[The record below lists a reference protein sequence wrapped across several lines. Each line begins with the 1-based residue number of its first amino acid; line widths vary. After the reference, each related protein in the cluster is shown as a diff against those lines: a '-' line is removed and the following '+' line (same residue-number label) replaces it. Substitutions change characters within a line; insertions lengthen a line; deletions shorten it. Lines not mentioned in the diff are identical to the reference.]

1 MDNPAALSTG
11 RPTRTRAGPP
21 PVTLRGMTTTET
33 DSWTATTSGQ
43 HGVLSRAQLIA
54 HGIDDHAVAHRV
66 RRRHWQRVLHGVVA
80 VHAGPL
86 TRPAVLTAALL
97 YAGDHAALSHRTAA
111 QEWDLLRGDDEARV
125 HLTVPYSR
133 SATHQPPVWGPC
145 GLVHPGVAVHRSRA
159 FAHVVVE
166 SEPPRTSLADTVLDL
181 AVAEPDARSAV
192 RRLVALSTGA
202 RVSAVVLR
210 ARVEARRPRRY
221 RHVLLET
228 LTLMADGVASVL
240 EHRYAVEVEQAHGL
254 PAARRQSPVVVDGHV
269 LLEDCDYSP
278 CGVPLV
284 VRLDG
289 RAYHSSPGVAFR
301 DRRRDN
307 AAELAGRPRL
317 VYGWTDVVRDPCGVA
332 AEVAVVLHREGW
344 AGDLRPCPACL

>member
-1 MDNPAALSTG
+1 
-11 RPTRTRAGPP
+11 
-21 PVTLRGMTTTET
+21 MTTTET
-33 DSWTATTSGQ
+33 DAWTATTWGQ
-43 HGVLSRAQLIA
+43 HGVLTRAQLKA
-54 HGIDDHAVAHRV
+54 HGLDDHAVAHRV
-66 RRRHWQRVLHGVVA
+66 RQRRWQRVLHGVVA
-80 VHAGPL
+80 VHTGPL

-111 QEWDLLRGDDEARV
+111 QEWDLLRDDDQARV
-125 HLTVPYSR
+125 HVTVPYSR
-133 SATHQPPVWGPC
+133 SAAHQPPVWGPC

-166 SEPPRTSLADTVLDL
+166 SDPPRTSLADTVLDL
-181 AVAEPDARSAV
+181 AVAEPDARAAV
-192 RRLVALSTGA
+192 RRLVGLSTGG
-202 RVSAVVLR
+202 RVSAAALR

-221 RHVLLET
+221 RTALLEA
-228 LTLMADGVASVL
+228 LTLMTDGVTSVL
-240 EHRYAVEVEQAHGL
+240 EHRYAVEVERAHGL

-269 LLEDCDYSP
+269 LLEDCDYSEH
-278 CGVPLV
+278 GVPLV

-289 RAYHSSPGVAFR
+289 RAYHSSPEVAFR

-332 AEVAVVLHREGW
+332 AEVAAVLHREGW
-344 AGDLRPCPACL
+344 TGELHACAACL